1 MLVYP
6 ITIVQRQKYYH
17 ANLHQEPSVNN
28 LCTARIFT
36 ACFST
41 YVIII
46 IIIPYQAQVQH
57 WQAVNIVPSSTSN
70 NIVPVLVGAVR
81 HATFHVFFFVFFY

>member
-46 IIIPYQAQVQH
+46 IIPYQAQVQH

-81 HATFHVFFFVFFY
+81 HVIFHVFVLFLY